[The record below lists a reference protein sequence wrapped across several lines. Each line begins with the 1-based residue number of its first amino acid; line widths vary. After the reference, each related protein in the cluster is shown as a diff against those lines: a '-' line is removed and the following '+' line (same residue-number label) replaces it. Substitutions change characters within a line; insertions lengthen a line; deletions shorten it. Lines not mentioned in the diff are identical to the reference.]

1 MPEAIDD
8 FLSHL
13 HSLDRSPNT
22 TNAYKLDLLQFAE
35 WSWLAPVS
43 WST

>member
-35 WSWLAPVS
+35 
-43 WST
+43 